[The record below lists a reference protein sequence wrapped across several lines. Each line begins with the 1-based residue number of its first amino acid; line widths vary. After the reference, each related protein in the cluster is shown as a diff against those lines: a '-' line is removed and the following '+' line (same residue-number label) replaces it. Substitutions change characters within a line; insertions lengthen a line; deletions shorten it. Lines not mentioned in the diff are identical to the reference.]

1 MKKSFFV
8 LTLALYFL
16 AGLAGAEA
24 AQRRGAGGGAKGA
37 NRQAVGGKDS
47 SATPGDL
54 ETNALEFE
62 KKGDWLKASVA
73 YRQAAIRARLNGE
86 YQKAIQ
92 YGQKALQ
99 MGEAAKDPLPQA
111 AALLQLSYVYNQI
124 RQRDKS
130 KEALEKG
137 VEIAKKIPSGN
148 RKQMIESSL
157 YRELGR
163 IFLEQ
168 GEADKAIEAIS
179 YALQGQESQ
188 LALVKR
194 RGQANAPGI
203 RKIAHNTAQTLQR
216 LGKAHSIKGDS
227 AEAIKVYEKSLL
239 IIEEFKLKSGTQEM
253 VYRLL
258 AGLYLERKDFARAT
272 ENATRALRLAEQK
285 QHASVVW
292 QASKLMGDLLR
303 QTKGPSESIPYYQ
316 RAISVIE
323 SSRAGLESEELRTSF
338 FEGKG
343 PVYTAMI
350 LAYIEGKNWEEGFN
364 YNERA
369 RSRAF
374 LDVLGSKVQL
384 AGGSLLEEERSL
396 QAQINSLRAR
406 MSAADEVDA
415 DEEAPQEEEDQQQ
428 LKEDLAA
435 AQKVYNDYLAK
446 VRKENKEQAS
456 LMNVEPLTLKEVQ
469 EQLDSGETLLE
480 YYVRGIKLFCGWW
493 KKNSPQPSF
502 YRCPAANWLRESR
515 P

>member
-1 MKKSFFV
+1 LDYGILDCNALLFRAKALTGHMSRLDGSAMKKSFFV

-258 AGLYLERKDFARAT
+258 AGSIWKGRILPAPRRA
-272 ENATRALRLAEQK
+272 RLALLDWPNR
-285 QHASVVW
+285 SNTRVW
-292 QASKLMGDLLR
+292 SGKL
-303 QTKGPSESIPYYQ
+303 
-316 RAISVIE
+316 
-323 SSRAGLESEELRTSF
+323 
-338 FEGKG
+338 
-343 PVYTAMI
+343 
-350 LAYIEGKNWEEGFN
+350 
-364 YNERA
+364 
-369 RSRAF
+369 
-374 LDVLGSKVQL
+374 
-384 AGGSLLEEERSL
+384 
-396 QAQINSLRAR
+396 
-406 MSAADEVDA
+406 
-415 DEEAPQEEEDQQQ
+415 
-428 LKEDLAA
+428 
-435 AQKVYNDYLAK
+435 
-446 VRKENKEQAS
+446 
-456 LMNVEPLTLKEVQ
+456 
-469 EQLDSGETLLE
+469 
-480 YYVRGIKLFCGWW
+480 
-493 KKNSPQPSF
+493 
-502 YRCPAANWLRESR
+502 AN
-515 P
+515 